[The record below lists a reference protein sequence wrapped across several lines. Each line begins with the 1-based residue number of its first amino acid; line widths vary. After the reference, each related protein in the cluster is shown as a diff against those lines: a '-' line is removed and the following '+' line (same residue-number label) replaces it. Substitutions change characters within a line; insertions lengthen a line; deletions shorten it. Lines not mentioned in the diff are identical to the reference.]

1 MADTLT
7 ILGASAR
14 AAAFS
19 AVRAGIAP
27 VAGDLF
33 ADVDLAACS
42 RATRVNRYPHDLA
55 RVCAGP
61 QPGPWMYTG
70 ALENWPDLVERM
82 AGRRPLLGND
92 GRILREVRDPLR
104 LRDALTAAGIDTP
117 RVPLDPSQIPR
128 DGSWLLKP
136 LRSAGGHQIE
146 PYAGDAAALS
156 QQHWYYQEYIAGAVY
171 SAVFVAD
178 GTAAVLLGAT
188 RQLVGEAWTHA
199 RQFQYCGSIGPLALA
214 REEHAALQTV
224 GTCLV
229 QAFQLRGVFGVDYV
243 ESAGRLWPIEV
254 NPRYTASAEIV
265 EWHSKQSIVGLH
277 VAACLGNLLPTTH
290 QSRATPIRGKAVLFA
305 RQAITVSNEMSQ
317 WLLDQN
323 CEAPLGEGDDWEWPQ
338 FADIPQPGTHLRAG
352 APVLTLF
359 ACGDDDADVTA
370 GLRAALA
377 AVERRLY

>member
-1 MADTLT
+1 
-7 ILGASAR
+7 
-14 AAAFS
+14 
-19 AVRAGIAP
+19 
-27 VAGDLF
+27 
-33 ADVDLAACS
+33 
-42 RATRVNRYPHDLA
+42 
-55 RVCAGP
+55 
-61 QPGPWMYTG
+61 MYTG

-82 AGRRPLLGND
+82 AGQRPLLGND

-117 RVPLDPSQIPR
+117 RVTLDPSQIPR
-128 DGSWLLKP
+128 DGSWLCKP

-156 QQHWYYQEYIAGAVY
+156 QQHWYYQEYIAGAAH

-178 GTAAVLLGAT
+178 GNAAVLLGAT
-188 RQLVGEAWTHA
+188 RQLVGETWTHA
-199 RQFQYCGSIGPLALA
+199 KPFQYCGSVGPLALA
-214 REEHAALQTV
+214 PQAQAALQMA
-224 GTCLV
+224 GMCLV

-254 NPRYTASAEIV
+254 NPRYTASAEII
-265 EWHSKQSIVGLH
+265 EWRSKQSIVGLH
-277 VAACLGNLLPTTH
+277 VAACSGHALPTT
-290 QSRATPIRGKAVLFA
+290 RAPVATAMCGKAVLFA
-305 RQAITVSNEMSQ
+305 RQAFMVSNEMSQ

-323 CEAPLGEGDDWEWPQ
+323 CEAPLHPRRVGLAGLGPPALLDKPFDKLRIERPAVAPGGGDNWEWPQ
-338 FADIPQPGTHLRAG
+338 FADIPQSGTHLRAG

-359 ACGDDDADVTA
+359 ACGDNDADVTD